1 MTNINLFRG
10 IGLELTAEAIIREK
24 QGNMFG

>member
-10 IGLELTAEAIIREK
+10 IGLELIAEAIIHEK